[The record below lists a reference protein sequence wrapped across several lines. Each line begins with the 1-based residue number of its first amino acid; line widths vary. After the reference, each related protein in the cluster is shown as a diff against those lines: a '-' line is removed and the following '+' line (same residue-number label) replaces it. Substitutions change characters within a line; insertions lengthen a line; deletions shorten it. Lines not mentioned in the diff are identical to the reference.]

1 MIFYND
7 LLNINS
13 TFIDSFLV
21 RKQSVLTRQ
30 CNKLCLLNFLTVML
44 NFTLYFLHSFFSIA
58 IVWLKVLSYVQLV
71 SGNTFIAIL
80 QLDVW
85 AWSVLFNGYTSNGN
99 VGCICS
105 FIGPSALFWFCL
117 RWSWCFFLELQN
129 NFVKRPPFER
139 NVRI

>member
-58 IVWLKVLSYVQLV
+58 IV
-71 SGNTFIAIL
+71 
-80 QLDVW
+80 
-85 AWSVLFNGYTSNGN
+85 
-99 VGCICS
+99 
-105 FIGPSALFWFCL
+105 
-117 RWSWCFFLELQN
+117 
-129 NFVKRPPFER
+129 
-139 NVRI
+139 